1 MFTALALVRML
12 ILPLN
17 NFPWVINGLLEAK
30 VSLDRIQ
37 RFLDLPNHNPQA
49 YYSPGNGKLGGRTW
63 QGEEGTVAPGLLYR
77 DAAKRSQRQ
86 QNPGRAGGHF
96 LRETPQSEA
105 EAALALVV
113 D

>member
-37 RFLDLPNHNPQA
+37 RFLDLPNQNPKA
-49 YYSPGNGKLGGRTW
+49 YYSQDPPTEPSTVLELHEALFSW
-63 QGEEGTVAPGLLYR
+63 DPVGT
-77 DAAKRSQRQ
+77 SQ
-86 QNPGRAGGHF
+86 
-96 LRETPQSEA
+96 ETFISHLEVKKVRWSDN
-105 EAALALVV
+105 L
-113 D
+113 

>member
-1 MFTALALVRML
+1 MFTALALVHML

-49 YYSPGNGKLGGRTW
+49 CYSPGNGKLEGGTW
-63 QGEEGTVAPGLLYR
+63 HRGGGNCSPLVAVHGCCQEEP
-77 DAAKRSQRQ
+77 
-86 QNPGRAGGHF
+86 
-96 LRETPQSEA
+96 
-105 EAALALVV
+105 EAAELRQGRWPFPGGESS
-113 D
+113 DQD

>member
-37 RFLDLPNHNPQA
+37 RFLDLPNHDPQA
-49 YYSPGNGKLGGRTW
+49 YYSPGNGKLVDRTW
-63 QGEEGTVAPGLLYR
+63 HRGAEICSPSVVVHRCCQEKPEEKSLGG
-77 DAAKRSQRQ
+77 
-86 QNPGRAGGHF
+86 AGGHF
-96 LRETPQSEA
+96 PGVNPQTKTEA
-105 EAALALVV
+105 RLSLGR
-113 D
+113 

>member
-1 MFTALALVRML
+1 ML

-49 YYSPGNGKLGGRTW
+49 YYSPGNGKLEGRLW
-63 QGEEGTVAPGLLYR
+63 HRVGRKLAPRVLYI
-77 DAAKRSQRQ
+77 DAAKRSE
-86 QNPGRAGGHF
+86 NPGRVGGHF
-96 LRETPQSEA
+96 LGENPQTKTG
-105 EAALALVV
+105 
-113 D
+113 